1 MFGILLAVIFVGGF
15 LLFGFNDNLKQDPKR
30 FGLVVLALVL
40 GVIALLRA
48 PWLSLLLIIGAVF
61 LSRYKIKNNNN
72 GDNNDLLDR

>member
-1 MFGILLAVIFVGGF
+1 MLGILLAVIFVGGF

-48 PWLSLLLIIGAVF
+48 PWLSLLLIIGAFF
-61 LSRYKIKNNNN
+61 LSRYKLKNQNK
-72 GDNNDLLDR
+72 DNNDLLDN

>member
-1 MFGILLAVIFVGGF
+1 MFGLLLAVIFVGGF

-48 PWLSLLLIIGAVF
+48 HWLSLLLIIGAVF